1 MQRPSRLNEL
11 ATMMIK
17 QAKLLKHSG
26 LVAEARE
33 LARRALALRSYDR
46 LAMQPVRIRVRR

>member
-1 MQRPSRLNEL
+1 MKRTGRLGEL
-11 ATMMIK
+11 ATMMMK
-17 QAKLLKHSG
+17 QAKLLKDSG

-46 LAMQPVRIRVRR
+46 LSMQPVRIRVRR